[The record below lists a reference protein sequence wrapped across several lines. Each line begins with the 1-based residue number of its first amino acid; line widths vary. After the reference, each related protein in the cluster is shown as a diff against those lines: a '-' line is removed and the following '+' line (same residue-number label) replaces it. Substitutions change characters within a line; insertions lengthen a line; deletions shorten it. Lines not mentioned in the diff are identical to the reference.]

1 MVLVASLSSKD
12 EAETLIGQSFVLN
25 AQEEDVV
32 SVLDMSLHDRGL
44 TKTVA
49 PTTVVPPS
57 SDVPRSVSTQ
67 ALSYRHDPNKGGL
80 PDTSN
85 RSFRPI
91 LRSSLVLEEG
101 DDILDDEAELSR
113 LAASAALEISG
124 AAATRKDA
132 PLRRST
138 LVSKESSLDVSW
150 FAERGLMSRRSFEKY
165 KQEMRESRRRMTMHD
180 EGGNMKYMSKSSRKN
195 EEFDFTSP
203 DLVPELP
210 RREPSLSNL
219 GRELLQG
226 DRHHLQS
233 PSKHVTDEKTRPV
246 HKSRSLDNGLDYLVR
261 SLVAALSHEGVRD
274 GESETKQVS
283 RLKTELSTS
292 LKSTAARGAL
302 NKDDVELLTKM
313 LTKVMDPTRKE
324 IQDDDSV
331 ESNDILKASDSAETL
346 RMRSSVKMNDEDNK
360 LDDKPEFVT
369 KFRYAPRRLGSKE
382 VGVGLDS
389 ADDLDASDITDFT
402 HSRAHSGG
410 TNLAVVE
417 SNIIDANKLNAIS
430 PTKTLLPRPSFMDH
444 NESLTSLNPLPS
456 DRANSS
462 LTDLACETLFL
473 EDLKQKSAAT
483 GSDSPSLVRPTT
495 PPTTQNVN
503 YQNGSSQSFKTSPKS
518 PLRRRTS
525 FKETRVISTRRSS
538 ASLELDYI
546 SLDGPMQKEGCGDVL
561 AEGMEYLSMA
571 MLCSVYGKLRE
582 MSVLGHASVKFVDI
596 DVNSHQR
603 ISRLKEMKRRGL
615 LEQLAKEE
623 KKGEY
628 SVLTLFTLVCLL
640 FTQEFCIKLQA
651 S

>member
-1 MVLVASLSSKD
+1 M
-12 EAETLIGQSFVLN
+12 
-25 AQEEDVV
+25 
-32 SVLDMSLHDRGL
+32 
-44 TKTVA
+44 
-49 PTTVVPPS
+49 VPPS

-67 ALSYRHDPNKGGL
+67 ALSYRQDPNKGGL

-233 PSKHVTDEKTRPV
+233 PSKHVTDEKARPV
-246 HKSRSLDNGLDYLVR
+246 HKSRSLDNGLDHLVR

-292 LKSTAARGAL
+292 LKSTAACGAF

-313 LTKVMDPTRKE
+313 LIKVMDPTRKE

-346 RMRSSVKMNDEDNK
+346 QMRSSVKMNDEDNK

-382 VGVGLDS
+382 VKVGLDS
-389 ADDLDASDITDFT
+389 ADDMDASDITDFT

-417 SNIIDANKLNAIS
+417 SNIIDANKSNTIS

-444 NESLTSLNPLPS
+444 NESLTSPNP
-456 DRANSS
+456 
-462 LTDLACETLFL
+462 
-473 EDLKQKSAAT
+473 
-483 GSDSPSLVRPTT
+483 
-495 PPTTQNVN
+495 
-503 YQNGSSQSFKTSPKS
+503 
-518 PLRRRTS
+518 
-525 FKETRVISTRRSS
+525 
-538 ASLELDYI
+538 
-546 SLDGPMQKEGCGDVL
+546 
-561 AEGMEYLSMA
+561 
-571 MLCSVYGKLRE
+571 
-582 MSVLGHASVKFVDI
+582 
-596 DVNSHQR
+596 SHQIER
-603 ISRLKEMKRRGL
+603 TL
-615 LEQLAKEE
+615 L
-623 KKGEY
+623 
-628 SVLTLFTLVCLL
+628 
-640 FTQEFCIKLQA
+640 
-651 S
+651 